1 MGDYSDVSQPERL
14 IFILML
20 LSENSHPF
28 SIAQIHEKVC
38 AYGAN
43 VDERTIRRDIDL
55 LSEIAYI
62 TEEESGRQPTTPA
75 VSLTL
80 RALPLTAATL

>member
-1 MGDYSDVSQPERL
+1 MGEYSDVTQPERL

-62 TEEESGRQPTTPA
+62 TE
-75 VSLTL
+75 
-80 RALPLTAATL
+80 